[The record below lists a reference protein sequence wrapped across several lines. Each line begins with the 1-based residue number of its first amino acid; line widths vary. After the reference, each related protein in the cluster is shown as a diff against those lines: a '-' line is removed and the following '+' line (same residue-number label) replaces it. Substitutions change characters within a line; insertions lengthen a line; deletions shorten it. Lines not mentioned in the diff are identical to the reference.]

1 MKTECLHSNKV
12 SHSIIWGQKEKALGA
27 KRKMLAL
34 IKSLINARVGRCAWG
49 GLWKG
54 QSQVD

>member
-27 KRKMLAL
+27 KRKMLVL
-34 IKSLINARVGRCAWG
+34 IKSLTYARVKRCTWG
-49 GLWKG
+49 
-54 QSQVD
+54 VP